1 MDIRT
6 KHIEPK
12 LTLVGAGP
20 GDPELITVKGMKVIA
35 GADVILYDALIDK
48 TLLEYAQ
55 SDAIKVFVG
64 KRGGRDYIKQ
74 NQINELIVEYAFQYG
89 HVVRLKGGDPFVFGR
104 GHEELDY
111 AHSFG
116 VTTDVIPGIT
126 SAIAV
131 PELQR
136 IPVTRRGM
144 SESFWVITG
153 STKEGKLSKDLE
165 LAAQSTATIVVLMG
179 MRKLP
184 EIVALYNRL
193 GISETPVGIIQNG
206 TTRKEKIGLGTME
219 NIMDVV
225 SEKGLKSPAII
236 IIGKVVEAHPR
247 LSELLAEISHY

>member
-111 AHSFG
+111 A
-116 VTTDVIPGIT
+116 
-126 SAIAV
+126 
-131 PELQR
+131 
-136 IPVTRRGM
+136 
-144 SESFWVITG
+144 
-153 STKEGKLSKDLE
+153 
-165 LAAQSTATIVVLMG
+165 
-179 MRKLP
+179 
-184 EIVALYNRL
+184 
-193 GISETPVGIIQNG
+193 
-206 TTRKEKIGLGTME
+206 
-219 NIMDVV
+219 
-225 SEKGLKSPAII
+225 
-236 IIGKVVEAHPR
+236 
-247 LSELLAEISHY
+247 